1 MAITTTAD
9 LLDAEI
15 LAPIVQEKYQ
25 DAMVFTPLATID
37 RTLQGKPGD
46 VLKEAT
52 WKQIGPAQ
60 AVAEGAKIPVQKGEQ
75 GFTQVTVQKYGNGYS
90 FTDESDISRLGSQ
103 IQYGTSEIARTIAEF
118 TDNSFMDAALSVK
131 NTLTIDPTVLGIDA
145 LIGSFN
151 AQKGNGAYTILCNP
165 QTKLWFDKDILEYT
179 RGSDTGANLVLNG
192 AISGPLGASF
202 FTTNKM
208 KDGQAVVVYS
218 SPDDIKAMQEF
229 TEAEKAGK
237 DPKELETLNT
247 GQAFKLLMKRD
258 LLIEN
263 DRDKSTQ
270 LNTIYGTQIAAPYV
284 QNPSKVLVAKINKPA
299 GAPKVTTTTDGGT
312 GK

>member
-1 MAITTTAD
+1 MANTTTAD

-90 FTDESDISRLGSQ
+90 FTDEADISRLGSQ

-118 TDNSFMDAALSVK
+118 TDNSFM
-131 NTLTIDPTVLGIDA
+131 
-145 LIGSFN
+145 N
-151 AQKGNGAYTILCNP
+151 A
-165 QTKLWFDKDILEYT
+165 
-179 RGSDTGANLVLNG
+179 
-192 AISGPLGASF
+192 
-202 FTTNKM
+202 
-208 KDGQAVVVYS
+208 AVVV
-218 SPDDIKAMQEF
+218 
-229 TEAEKAGK
+229 
-237 DPKELETLNT
+237 
-247 GQAFKLLMKRD
+247 
-258 LLIEN
+258 
-263 DRDKSTQ
+263 
-270 LNTIYGTQIAAPYV
+270 
-284 QNPSKVLVAKINKPA
+284 
-299 GAPKVTTTTDGGT
+299 
-312 GK
+312 

>member
-1 MAITTTAD
+1 MATTTTAD

-25 DAMVFTPLATID
+25 DAMVFTPLAAVD
-37 RTLQGKPGD
+37 RTLEGKPGD
-46 VLKEAT
+46 VLKQAT
-52 WKQIGPAQ
+52 WKQIAPAQ

-90 FTDESDISRLGSQ
+90 FTDEADISRLGNQ
-103 IQYGTSEIARTIAEF
+103 VQYGTSEIARTIAEY
-118 TDNSFMDAALSVK
+118 TDNSLMDAALAVT

-165 QTKLWFDKDILEYT
+165 QTKLWFDKDILDYT
-179 RGSDTGANLVLNG
+179 RGSDTGAKIVLNG

-208 KDGQAVVVYS
+208 KDGQAVVIYS
-218 SPDDIKAMQEF
+218 SPDDIKALQELS
-229 TEAEKAGK
+229 ESEKAGK

-258 LLIEN
+258 LLVEN

-270 LNTIYGTQIAAPYV
+270 MNTIYGTQIAAPYV
-284 QNPSKVLVAKINKPA
+284 QNPSKVLVAKINKPT
-299 GAPKVTTTTDGGT
+299 GAQKVTNTTDD
-312 GK
+312 GKAK

>member
-15 LAPIVQEKYQ
+15 LAPIIQEKYQ
-25 DAMVFTPLATID
+25 DAMVFTPLAAVD
-37 RTLQGKPGD
+37 RTLEGKPGD
-46 VLKEAT
+46 VLKELT

-60 AVAEGAKIPVQKGEQ
+60 KVGEGETIPTDKGEQ
-75 GFTQVTVQKYGNGYS
+75 GFVQVGVEKYGKGYS
-90 FTDESDISRLGSQ
+90 FTDEADISRMGNQ
-103 IQYGTSEIARTIAEF
+103 VQYGTSEIARTIAEY
-118 TDNSFMDAALSVK
+118 TDNSLMNAGLAVK
-131 NTLTIDPTVLGIDA
+131 NTLTVDPTVLGIDA

-151 AQKGNGAYTILCNP
+151 AQKGNNAYTIICNP
-165 QTKLWFDKDILEYT
+165 QTKLWFDKDVLEYT

-192 AISGPLGASF
+192 AIPTVLGASF

-229 TEAEKAGK
+229 ADAEKAGK

-247 GQAFKLLMKRD
+247 GQAFKLLIKRD
-258 LLIEN
+258 MLIETE
-263 DRDKSTQ
+263 RIKSNQT
-270 LNTIYGTQIAAPYV
+270 NNIYGTQIAAPYV
-284 QNPSKVLVAKINKPA
+284 QNPSKVLVAKINKPT
-299 GAPKVTTTTDGGT
+299 GAPKVTTTTDGT
-312 GK
+312 K